1 VSRTPRRLTRRI
13 ALAAVTVL
21 GAVTLAA
28 CAGPD
33 EQGSASQRM
42 KAWSSST
49 EFGGSIATLRADSA
63 RIAQVVADRSGT
75 GAIHADCALLLQD
88 AGAANDNLPTPDTT
102 VTNQLSNAYA
112 DEGSAANDCYNAG
125 TPTPSFL
132 PARRANG
139 PKRMR
144 CSPRL
149 SSACS
154 PSPGP
159 RSRPP
164 RPPIREVA
172 ASSDDRGGR
181 AVGACGR

>member
-125 TPTPSFL
+125 TTNAKL
-132 PARRANG
+132 LARSARERAQADALLAQALERVQSITG
-139 PKRMR
+139 TTI
-144 CSPRL
+144 STTTTTD
-149 SSACS
+149 
-154 PSPGP
+154 PG
-159 RSRPP
+159 SGS
-164 RPPIREVA
+164 IF
-172 ASSDDRGGR
+172 G
-181 AVGACGR
+181 